1 MSFKDKS
8 LPSPGDRMQII
19 IRNGEEL
26 GAVNMCYSFHKFDGD
41 RKSRDGIVSSG
52 R

>member
-1 MSFKDKS
+1 MSTKPRR
-8 LPSPGDRMQII
+8 LQII

-26 GAVNMCYSFHKFDGD
+26 GAVNMYYVFHKFDGD
-41 RKSRDGIVSSG
+41 ENRDAIVSSG